1 MSAER
6 EYSSAPAHT
15 GAPEHEVPF
24 LPWIEILVGE
34 CQDAEDLP
42 GLVCSE
48 GRIDLGRI
56 VLLDAHDW
64 VYPLSNFMI
73 FVEVNWRLF
82 DRGLAYFWLGDDLP
96 TRADHLNAAC
106 PEVSFTI

>member
-1 MSAER
+1 MPAER
-6 EYSSAPAHT
+6 ENSSSPPNT
-15 GAPEHEVPF
+15 STSKYKIPF
-24 LPWIEILVGE
+24 FSWIKILVGE

-48 GRIDLGRI
+48 GCIDLGRI
-56 VLLDAHDW
+56 VLLDAHDG
-64 VYPLSNFMI
+64 VHPLSNFMI